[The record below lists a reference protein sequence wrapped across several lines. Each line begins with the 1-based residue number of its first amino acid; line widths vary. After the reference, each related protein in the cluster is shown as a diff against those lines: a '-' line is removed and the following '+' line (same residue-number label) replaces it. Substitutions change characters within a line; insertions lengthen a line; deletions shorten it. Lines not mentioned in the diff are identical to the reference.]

1 MEGGGDAS
9 REGCGMRALV
19 MLKSSSIRSS
29 RGRRRSLE
37 TSGRFMNPRDSL
49 TAEGEIILG
58 RRLSS
63 TPGVPGSSLISSGEQ
78 ELLQQLA
85 EGGSSTLYYS
95 NMNNRTGVS
104 SAATAFSST
113 ALSNISSR
121 RRSSSSIRFADD
133 TDTGT
138 DILMI
143 TEEDLADILTDPI
156 YGPESLYSSSRA
168 THRLSSPYCEEVAYF
183 GSVTT
188 PTPPMTSTT
197 TVAASVTLGTSTT
210 ITSAPPMV
218 SSSSVGGVTAPLH
231 PPSSSIATTATSLV
245 PSTSTARHSS
255 ASPSLAS
262 HHQFR
267 LGSSTVPQPRSPS
280 GRHHS
285 LIVSS
290 VNNRLHLLHGIHGM
304 SLGGTGS
311 SLYDRSSLRSGTS
324 PSSSSPEPDS
334 TEENSSRGARKKTRS
349 THTSKML
356 LTLRR
361 KKSLQRNVY
370 AMDPLALLDFSF
382 GTEVLNRFL
391 DNSAS
396 WKFSSFT
403 LDTMTGGHALS
414 NLLWHLFNF
423 YDLINHFKLDIVCLW
438 KCFRECQLLS
448 LSNFFSNFFF
458 PFSNFFFPFSPTF
471 SFLFL
476 SFFFLVDMLNSIY
489 CLFLSPFQIYH
500 TSSLLTNIPS
510 CLKHTCIFDT

>member
-1 MEGGGDAS
+1 MRGGGGGGDGS

-63 TPGVPGSSLISSGEQ
+63 TPVGVPGSSLISSGDQ
-78 ELLQQLA
+78 EMLQQL

-95 NMNNRTGVS
+95 NMNNRTGGIS
-104 SAATAFSST
+104 SAATGFSST

-168 THRLSSPYCEEVAYF
+168 THRLSSPYCEELAYF

-188 PTPPMTSTT
+188 PVPPMTSSTT

-210 ITSAPPMV
+210 ITSAPAPMV
-218 SSSSVGGVTAPLH
+218 SSSSVGRVTAPLH
-231 PPSSSIATTATSLV
+231 PPCSSIETTATSLV
-245 PSTSTARHSS
+245 PSTSARHSDSS
-255 ASPSLAS
+255 ASVSPSLAVSVSPSLAAS
-262 HHQFR
+262 HHQFK

-311 SLYDRSSLRSGTS
+311 SSMYDRSSLRSGTS

-334 TEENSSRGARKKTRS
+334 TEENSSRGVRKKTRS

-382 GTEVLNRFL
+382 GNQVVNRFL
-391 DNSAS
+391 NNSAS

-423 YDLINHFKLDIVCLW
+423 YDLINHFQLDIVCLW
-438 KCFRECQLLS
+438 KCFRKYQQLSFS
-448 LSNFFSNFFF
+448 LL
-458 PFSNFFFPFSPTF
+458 
-471 SFLFL
+471 LFL
-476 SFFFLVDMLNSIY
+476 SSTSLSICSTQSIVSSYHPFNSIALVPY
-489 CLFLSPFQIYH
+489 
-500 TSSLLTNIPS
+500 
-510 CLKHTCIFDT
+510 